1 MKSEPGYSAVW
12 PRYLRAWGCVAP
24 LLALLLAA
32 QASASHTTV
41 INNGPNSNRVNIV
54 FLGDGYTAA
63 QINTV
68 YPAHIVA
75 MTNHMFNPPPG
86 NLTRDPYPRYK
97 NYFNV
102 HRVNVLSNE
111 SGADVAPQ
119 NIFRDTA
126 LDAQYFYDGA
136 TERLLYINDAKANS
150 ALDLGLADAGF
161 AADVRLLTVNDTRY
175 GGGGGTYAVYAGG
188 NNSATEVALHEL
200 GHSFNGL
207 ADEYG
212 GFTLPYGGAEPPEIN
227 ATKDSAGAKWSHWL
241 GHNQP
246 GIGVISAYQ
255 GARYYNAGLYRPSQ
269 NSKMRTLDRPFDA
282 ISREQ
287 IVLDI
292 YEAVD
297 PLDGFLSN
305 TLPLLDPPELW
316 VNPIDASVIDLEWFV
331 NGSLVTGAAG
341 ESFTLLDYGFGP
353 GLYTVQARAFDPTG
367 FDPLNGW
374 VRRDQDQLEQF
385 VTWTVTQTVPEPGT
399 IVLAAVGIIMLT
411 FAIRRRRGR
420 LMDAGNG

>member
-1 MKSEPGYSAVW
+1 MKSEPGNSSIW
-12 PRYLRAWGCVAP
+12 PRYLCAWSWIAP
-24 LLALLLAA
+24 VLALLLSAEA
-32 QASASHTTV
+32 GASHTTV
-41 INNGPNSNRVNIV
+41 INNGPNSNRVNVV

-86 NLTRDPYPRYK
+86 ILTRDPYPRYK

-102 HRVNVLSNE
+102 HRVNVISNE
-111 SGADVAPQ
+111 SGADLTPE

-126 LDAQYFYDGA
+126 LDAQYFFDGA
-136 TERLLYINDAKANS
+136 TERLLYINETKANNALS
-150 ALDLGLADAGF
+150 AGLGDAGF
-161 AADVRLLTVNDTRY
+161 SADIRLLTVNDTRY

-212 GFTLPYGGAEPPEIN
+212 GFTLPYGGAEPAEIN
-227 ATKDSAGAKWSHWL
+227 VTKNSMGAKWSHWL

-246 GIGVISAYQ
+246 GIGVIGAYP
-255 GARYYNAGLYRPSQ
+255 GARYYDTGLYRPSQ

-282 ISREQ
+282 ISREK

-292 YEAVD
+292 YDLVD

-305 TLPLLDPPELW
+305 TLPLVDPPELW
-316 VNPIDASVIDLEWFV
+316 IDPIDPNVIDLEWFV
-331 NGSLVTGAAG
+331 NGSIVAGAAS
-341 ESFTLLDYGFGP
+341 ESFTLLDYGYGP

-367 FDPLNGW
+367 FDLVSGW

-399 IVLAAVGIIMLT
+399 IALAVIGLLMLVG
-411 FAIRRRRGR
+411 ACYRNRRRP
-420 LMDAGNG
+420 